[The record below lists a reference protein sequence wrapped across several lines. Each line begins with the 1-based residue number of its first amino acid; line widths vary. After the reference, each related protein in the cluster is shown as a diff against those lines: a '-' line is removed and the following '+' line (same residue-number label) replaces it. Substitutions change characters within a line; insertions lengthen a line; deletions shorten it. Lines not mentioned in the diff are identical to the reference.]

1 MKGTGRDENG
11 GPGGLPETDGRPA
24 ADGRSGG
31 QGRSA
36 PAGRRR
42 RWWWIAGTALLVTAA
57 AAPAV
62 WLVWGAYTLSESGRS
77 REVPCE
83 ETISFAGAALPEHA
97 EDAKCTTASWLDTQ
111 YEARFRMPRA
121 EVAGW
126 LKRHYPGVRPE
137 DPQFCDADL
146 CLNVQYGD
154 GGGPAD
160 SATATPEN
168 PVPTDG
174 PAATAP
180 SGPAPTPAPP
190 GGAAAVDVTV
200 TNEDADTALVR
211 LFAFTV

>member
-1 MKGTGRDENG
+1 MNGTGRDEKG
-11 GPGGLPETDGRPA
+11 GPDGSGRPAQDGRPSP
-24 ADGRSGG
+24 DGRSE
-31 QGRSA
+31 A
-36 PAGRRR
+36 EGRRR
-42 RWWWIAGTALLVTAA
+42 QRWWIAGAALLVAVVA
-57 AAPAV
+57 VPAV
-62 WLVWGAYTLSESGRS
+62 WLLWGAYTLTESGRS
-77 REVPCE
+77 REVPCG

-111 YEARFRMPRA
+111 YEATFRMPRA

-126 LKRHYPGVRPE
+126 LRRHYPGVEPAE
-137 DPQFCDADL
+137 PQFCDADL

-154 GGGPAD
+154 WGDPAG
-160 SATATPEN
+160 SAGATPGN
-168 PVPTDG
+168 PAPTDG

-200 TNEDADTALVR
+200 TNEDADTVLVR